1 MSIIEEYGDVVEYAL
16 NIVLRDVRAGVT
28 IEFPSA
34 MHDRVIAALAAV
46 QAERSQLMAAQG
58 DAVSAIRD
66 SLLIRRQWYKD
77 FGWFQSPE
85 EVSRETARIDN
96 ALAWMNNKFADQEEG
111 FSP

>member
-1 MSIIEEYGDVVEYAL
+1 
-16 NIVLRDVRAGVT
+16 
-28 IEFPSA
+28 
-34 MHDRVIAALAAV
+34 V